1 MFQPR
6 PRGWNN
12 PCLQKHRSVRGKSTA
27 ETRVFDAIDDAVYDN
42 KLVGAHRKAIVRL
55 LDSIIELRDLESHLL
70 FMRPAYQES
79 TLDAVFQEFS
89 QAMAYYLKR
98 ADTKDAEALAL
109 HAARIL
115 AESPTSLDGLWET
128 IDFIIGGIGQLC
140 HVNVGVLEDAMRR
153 FRD

>member
-1 MFQPR
+1 
-6 PRGWNN
+6 
-12 PCLQKHRSVRGKSTA
+12 
-27 ETRVFDAIDDAVYDN
+27 
-42 KLVGAHRKAIVRL
+42 
-55 LDSIIELRDLESHLL
+55 LESHLL
-70 FMRPAYQES
+70 FMRPAHQES
-79 TLDAVFQEFS
+79 TLDAAFQEFS